1 MIFAY
6 LLKRRLIPRKE
17 NPNPTNP
24 PPAQLVMPNF
34 ALSPGGFGAGSNAT
48 NITCYFT
55 VLEEYADFNVCYRS
69 LFCAALMT
77 IDSLGRAWK

>member
-24 PPAQLVMPNF
+24 PPGQLVMPNF

-48 NITCYFT
+48 NVTCYFT

-69 LFCAALMT
+69 LFCAV
-77 IDSLGRAWK
+77 R